1 MALKLELRAGIITDL
16 EMQPKFDL
24 IVNGQKVCRY
34 IADFRYERNG
44 EVIIHDAKG
53 YRTKIYRLKK
63 KLMAACLNIEIFE
76 T

>member
-44 EVIIHDAKG
+44 EVIVHDVKG
-53 YRTKIYRLKK
+53 MRTPVYNLKK